1 MRTFAAAGLALL
13 ALLTAPGAL
22 AQQAADTIVT
32 RGKIL
37 TVDAA
42 FRTVEALAITNGRIV
57 ATGTS
62 AEIARYAGKN
72 TQIID
77 VAGATV
83 IPGLIDN
90 HFHFTRG
97 VETWHEQARFEGVD
111 SRREALRI
119 LAAKAASLKPGDW
132 IMVQGGWTPRQ
143 FADAPGGFTLE
154 ELDGAAPKNP
164 LFVQEGYSVVY
175 ANSLALKAVGLN
187 PADGAR
193 RNAQGLVSFQPPMA
207 LYDAMPRT
215 SAAQREQNLTDFMR
229 ELNSTG
235 LTGVY
240 SLGQSD
246 FLAARAAKGP
256 LPVRLWQT
264 LNFNAADPASAS
276 KAAELIAR
284 TRPNQFDGQHG
295 IFGLGEVLYGPFFD
309 LAPRKDPWPAAIMSE
324 YGKLATAAARAG
336 WHVHQHVINNNAVT
350 DLLDT
355 LEQVNKTQPLTGLR
369 WTLGHVYDI
378 SPANIA
384 RAKALGIT
392 LGVHGAAMQA
402 GARMPLRQIADS
414 GIVFGLGTDATIVSH
429 YSPFVT
435 LGWVVSGLDVGGNK
449 VLDQTLTREEAL
461 IAHTRSNAYLFF
473 QEKTLGSLEVGKQ
486 ADLVVLDRDYM
497 TVPAAEIRRIKPT
510 MTMVGGRVVFEG
522 RAALAISVGAWTQPV
537 SHSWTDSKEQVCG
550 QQRQVHA
557 GLQQR
562 RASRNHGQHRDDTG
576 QRQQHDVDGIEAKV
590 QRNPQPDR
598 CHGDRRDGQADTRHR
613 GSEGE
618 IQADLHPVTLG
629 RAHRSKRL
637 GQQDQH
643 RDDDPDHR
651 HGQSSRGHGA
661 FDCRRDQLGITDDG
675 DQRDQEQ
682 RETHQ
687 RRARRR
693 RGRMLRCAGRRFLR
707 SHGQEVVPM
716 PASLQRHEQAVETED
731 AIAANVSCGAEN
743 CGPGVAVVKFG
754 TTSPRVA
761 NVARVARAAPAPSAL
776 NDTTEPRRVPTRM
789 DKPTIPLQVMMTAA
803 NTVSRARVSA
813 APAPLI
819 ISVTISATSITVTA
833 TASTSE
839 P

>member
-1 MRTFAAAGLALL
+1 MGFVTLAVVVS
-13 ALLTAPGAL
+13 ASAL
-22 AQQAADTIVT
+22 AQQNADTIVT

-37 TVDAA
+37 TVDAS
-42 FRTVEALAITNGRIV
+42 FRTVEALAIANGRII

-62 AEIARYAGKN
+62 SEIARYAGKN
-72 TQIID
+72 TKVID

-97 VETWHEQARFEGVD
+97 ADTWHEQARFEGVD

-119 LAAKAASLKPGDW
+119 LSAKAASIKPGDW

-154 ELDGAAPKNP
+154 ELDGVAPKNP

-207 LYDAMPRT
+207 LYDAMPRP

-256 LPVRLWQT
+256 LPIRLWET
-264 LNFNAADPASAS
+264 LNFSATDPASAA

-284 TRPNQFDGQHG
+284 SRPNQFDGQHG

-309 LAPRKDPWPAAIMSE
+309 LAPRKDPWPAEIMSE
-324 YGKLATAAARAG
+324 YGTLALAAARAG

-350 DLLDT
+350 DLLNT
-355 LEQVNKTQPLTGLR
+355 LEQVHRTQPLTGLR

-378 SPANIA
+378 SLTNIE
-384 RAKALGIT
+384 RAKAMGIT
-392 LGVHGAAMQA
+392 LGVHGTAMQA
-402 GARMPLRQIADS
+402 GARMPLRHIADS

-449 VLDQTLTREEAL
+449 VLDETLTREEAL

-473 QEKTLGSLEVGKQ
+473 QEKTLGSLEAGKQ

-497 TVPAAEIRRIKPT
+497 TVPASEIKRIKPR
-510 MTMVGGRVVFEG
+510 MTMVGGRVVFE
-522 RAALAISVGAWTQPV
+522 AAAYATTPGSPST
-537 SHSWTDSKEQVCG
+537 TKND
-550 QQRQVHA
+550 R
-557 GLQQR
+557 
-562 RASRNHGQHRDDTG
+562 SR
-576 QRQQHDVDGIEAKV
+576 
-590 QRNPQPDR
+590 
-598 CHGDRRDGQADTRHR
+598 
-613 GSEGE
+613 
-618 IQADLHPVTLG
+618 
-629 RAHRSKRL
+629 
-637 GQQDQH
+637 
-643 RDDDPDHR
+643 
-651 HGQSSRGHGA
+651 
-661 FDCRRDQLGITDDG
+661 
-675 DQRDQEQ
+675 
-682 RETHQ
+682 
-687 RRARRR
+687 
-693 RGRMLRCAGRRFLR
+693 
-707 SHGQEVVPM
+707 
-716 PASLQRHEQAVETED
+716 
-731 AIAANVSCGAEN
+731 
-743 CGPGVAVVKFG
+743 
-754 TTSPRVA
+754 
-761 NVARVARAAPAPSAL
+761 
-776 NDTTEPRRVPTRM
+776 
-789 DKPTIPLQVMMTAA
+789 
-803 NTVSRARVSA
+803 
-813 APAPLI
+813 
-819 ISVTISATSITVTA
+819 
-833 TASTSE
+833 
-839 P
+839 